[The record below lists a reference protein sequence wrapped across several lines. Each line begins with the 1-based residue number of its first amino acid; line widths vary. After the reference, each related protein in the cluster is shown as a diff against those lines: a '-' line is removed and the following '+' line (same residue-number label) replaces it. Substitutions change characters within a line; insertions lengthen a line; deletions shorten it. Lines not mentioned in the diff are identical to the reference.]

1 MSASVHARVLVC
13 MHARCCVGV
22 GAICGVHFYAV
33 VEVTDK
39 RIHVRNLKLRTHAQ
53 QAT

>member
-1 MSASVHARVLVC
+1 MSASKHACVLVC
-13 MHARCCVGV
+13 MHARCCVRL
-22 GAICGVHFYAV
+22 GAICGIHFHAV

-39 RIHVRNLKLRTHAQ
+39 RIHMRESRTHAQ